1 MGDLDKKGQ
10 QTALGP
16 GRTARPENGSWAG
29 GQRTVGG
36 QLAPDTTEAPK
47 TRAGRVDQKGIGQ
60 GTRLLGMC
68 MRDALQRDPSL
79 RNLGK

>member
-16 GRTARPENGSWAG
+16 GRAAWPKNGSWAG

-36 QLAPDTTEAPK
+36 QPAPDTMEAPK

-60 GTRLLGMC
+60 GTRLYSMSV
-68 MRDALQRDPSL
+68 RDAHRGIQASET
-79 RNLGK
+79 